1 MRLVYIWWCNLE
13 RRCRILGSQGIPRR
27 TGKAPPCGIWV
38 RQDRRAPAL
47 RVGLG
52 CCRGCALARATSVFA
67 LVERALQPASN
78 TRVTG
83 LTAAIVSLGLP
94 KLQEKSSKWVPF
106 STKSSP
112 RVTYVTP
119 GQRGYVGRRTR
130 QLVKIPKHLFLC
142 SERMFGDTDRAWR
155 SP

>member
-1 MRLVYIWWCNLE
+1 MRLVCIWWCDLG
-13 RRCRILGSQGIPRR
+13 RRCRILGSQSIPRR
-27 TGKAPPCGIWV
+27 TGKALPCGIWV

-47 RVGLG
+47 REGLG
-52 CCRGCALARATSVFA
+52 CCRGCALARASSVFA
-67 LVERALQPASN
+67 LVERVLQPASN

-119 GQRGYVGRRTR
+119 VQSGTSVGEH
-130 QLVKIPKHLFLC
+130 VNSEKIPKHLFLC